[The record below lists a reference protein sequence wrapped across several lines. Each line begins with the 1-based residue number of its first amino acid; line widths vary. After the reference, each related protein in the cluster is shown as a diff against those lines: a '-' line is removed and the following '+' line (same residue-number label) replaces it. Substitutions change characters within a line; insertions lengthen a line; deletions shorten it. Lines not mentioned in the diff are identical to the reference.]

1 MELAFFRTSGRHYG
15 VMSFR
20 PQHRRN
26 TTSGIAPAQA
36 LGRSQVVTNALSALA
51 GVGLGAALIAELQ
64 HVTKAMLTDS
74 AGLLTLL
81 GRVCGMVGTYG
92 VVITLF
98 LIARI
103 PWLEREV
110 GLDKT
115 VWWHR
120 KIAPYALFLIL
131 AHVIFIVLGY
141 SMTQQTSALSEFW
154 NLIRHTRWILPA
166 TAGFILFMM
175 AGITSYKRARAR
187 MSYETWWVIHLYTYL
202 AVALSYAHQ
211 VLLGNAF
218 LKHPL
223 VARLWL
229 TFTLTAVASIVVFR
243 WILPIVRGLR
253 YQLRVHAVVSE
264 GPGVVS
270 VWMKGRNLHKMNVSG
285 GQFFSWRFMTP
296 ELWWHAHPYS
306 LSAPAN
312 QDFLR
317 ITVKDLGDHSAALAH
332 IQPGTRVIAEGPYGA
347 FTASRR
353 HGDRV
358 VLIAAGVGITPIRA
372 VLEELPPL
380 AQVDVLYRARSEE
393 DIVLKR
399 ELDVLSE
406 RPNTNVRYLVGS
418 RKDHPMDAR
427 TLLRLAPHIKSSDV
441 YICGPHQLTATIRHA
456 VDVIGVPPTHIHD
469 EAFAF

>member
-1 MELAFFRTSGRHYG
+1 
-15 VMSFR
+15 MSFR
-20 PQHRRN
+20 PQHRRES
-26 TTSGIAPAQA
+26 TRDPVAAQT
-36 LGRSQVVTNALSALA
+36 LGRSQVVTNVLSAVA

-64 HVTKAMLTDS
+64 HVTQSMLTDS

-92 VVITLF
+92 IVITLF

-131 AHVIFIVLGY
+131 AHVVFIVLGY
-141 SMTQQTSALSEFW
+141 AMTEQTSALNELW
-154 NLIRHTRWILPA
+154 NLIRHTRWILPG
-166 TAGFILFMM
+166 TAGFVLFML
-175 AGITSYKRARAR
+175 AGITSYKRARSR
-187 MSYETWWVIHLYTYL
+187 MSYETWWVIHLYTYI

-218 LKHPL
+218 IKHPL
-223 VARLWL
+223 VSRLWL
-229 TFTLTAVASIVVFR
+229 VFTLSAVGSIFIFR
-243 WILPIVRGLR
+243 WIMPLVRGLR

-270 VWMKGRNLHKMNVSG
+270 VWLKGRNLHKLTMAG

-306 LSAPAN
+306 LSAPPN
-312 QDFLR
+312 QNFLR

-347 FTASRR
+347 FTAARR
-353 HGDRV
+353 HSNRV

-380 AQVDVLYRARSEE
+380 ALVEVLYRARREE
-393 DIVLKR
+393 DIVLRR
-399 ELDVLSE
+399 ELDILSQ
-406 RPNTNVRYLVGS
+406 RPNTNIKYLVGS

-427 TLLRLAPHIKSSDV
+427 TLLRLAPHIKTSDV
-441 YICGPHQLTATIRHA
+441 YICGPQAMTKQIRHS
-456 VDVIGVPPTHIHD
+456 VEVIGVPQSHIHD

>member
-1 MELAFFRTSGRHYG
+1 M
-15 VMSFR
+15 
-20 PQHRRN
+20 
-26 TTSGIAPAQA
+26 
-36 LGRSQVVTNALSALA
+36 LSALA

-64 HVTKAMLTDS
+64 HVTRAMLTDS

-92 VVITLF
+92 IVITLF

-131 AHVIFIVLGY
+131 GHVIFIVLGY
-141 SMTQQTSALSEFW
+141 AMTAQTSAISEMW

-166 TAGFILFMM
+166 TAGFLLFMT
-175 AGITSYKRARAR
+175 AGVTSYKRARSR

-218 LKHPL
+218 IQHPL
-223 VARLWL
+223 AARLWL
-229 TFTLTAVASIVVFR
+229 IFTLTAVGSILVFR
-243 WILPIVRGLR
+243 WILPVVRGLR
-253 YQLRVHAVVSE
+253 YQLRVHAVVNE

-270 VWMKGRNLHKMNVSG
+270 VWMKGRKLNKMVAAG

-296 ELWWHAHPYS
+296 DMWWHAHPYS
-306 LSAPAN
+306 LSAPPN
-312 QDFLR
+312 ENFLR

-332 IQPGTRVIAEGPYGA
+332 IKPGTRVIAEGPYGA

-380 AQVDVLYRARSEE
+380 AHVDVLYRARVAE

-406 RPNTNVRYLVGS
+406 RPNTNVKYLVGS

-427 TLLRLAPHIKSSDV
+427 TLLRLAPHIKTSDV
-441 YICGPHQLTATIRHA
+441 YICGPHQMTNAIRHA
-456 VDVIGVPPTHIHD
+456 VEVIGVPQSHIHD

>member
-1 MELAFFRTSGRHYG
+1 
-15 VMSFR
+15 MSFR
-20 PQHRRN
+20 TRHRRE
-26 TTSGIAPAQA
+26 TTRGIAPAQA

-51 GVGLGAALIAELQ
+51 GVGLGIALIVELQ
-64 HVTKAMLTDS
+64 FVTRAMLTDS
-74 AGLLTLL
+74 ASLLTLL

-92 VVITLF
+92 IVITLF

-120 KIAPYALFLIL
+120 KIAPYALFLIVF
-131 AHVIFIVLGY
+131 HVIFIVLGY
-141 SMTQQTSALSEFW
+141 AMTQQTSALGEFW
-154 NLIRHTRWILPA
+154 NLLTETRWILPA
-166 TAGFILFMM
+166 TAGFILFMA
-175 AGITSYKRARAR
+175 AGVTSYKRARSR

-218 LKHPL
+218 INHPL
-223 VARLWL
+223 SAALWL
-229 TFTLTAVASIVVFR
+229 AFTLSAVASILIFR
-243 WILPIVRGLR
+243 WVLPIVRGLR
-253 YQLRVHAVVSE
+253 YQLRVHAVVPE
-264 GPGVVS
+264 GPGVIS
-270 VWMKGRNLHKMNVSG
+270 VWLKGRNLHKMKVSG
-285 GQFFSWRFMTP
+285 GQFFSWRFMTS

-306 LSAPAN
+306 LSAPPN
-312 QDFLR
+312 NNFLR

-332 IQPGTRVIAEGPYGA
+332 IATGTRVIAEGPYGA

-380 AQVDVLYRARSEE
+380 AQVDVLYRARSEDE
-393 DIVLKR
+393 VVLKR
-399 ELDVLSE
+399 ELDVLAQ
-406 RPNTNVRYLVGS
+406 RPNTQVKYLVGS

-427 TLLRLAPHIKSSDV
+427 TLLRLAPHIKTSDV
-441 YICGPHQLTATIRHA
+441 FICGPSALTHAIRHS
-456 VDVIGVPPTHIHD
+456 VEVIGVPQSHIHD

>member
-1 MELAFFRTSGRHYG
+1 
-15 VMSFR
+15 MSFR
-20 PQHRRN
+20 TKHQS
-26 TTSGIAPAQA
+26 TSSRGTAPAQA
-36 LGRSQVVTNALSALA
+36 LGRSQVVTNVLSAVA
-51 GVGLGAALIAELQ
+51 GVGLGVALIVELQ
-64 HVTKAMLTDS
+64 DVTRSMLTDS
-74 AGLLTLL
+74 ASLLTLL

-92 VVITLF
+92 IVITLF

-120 KIAPYALFLIL
+120 KIAPYALFLVL
-131 AHVIFIVLGY
+131 GHVIFILLGY
-141 SMTQQTSALSEFW
+141 AMTAQTSLLAEFW
-154 NLIRHTRWILPA
+154 DLIRHTRWILPA
-166 TAGFILFMM
+166 TAGFVLFMM
-175 AGITSYKRARAR
+175 AGITSYKRARSR

-218 LKHPL
+218 INRPL
-223 VARLWL
+223 AAKLWL
-229 TFTLTAVASIVVFR
+229 AFTLTAVGSILIFR
-243 WILPIVRGLR
+243 WILPLVRGVR
-253 YQLRVHAVVSE
+253 YQLRVHAVVQE

-270 VWMKGRNLHKMNVSG
+270 VWLKGRNLKKLNVSG
-285 GQFFSWRFMTP
+285 GQFFSWRFMTR

-306 LSAPAN
+306 LSAPPN
-312 QDFLR
+312 DNFLR

-332 IQPGTRVIAEGPYGA
+332 VEPGTRVIAEGPYGA

-353 HGDRV
+353 HGDHV

-380 AQVDVLYRARSEE
+380 AQVDVLYRARQEE

-406 RPNTNVRYLVGS
+406 RPNTNIKYLVGN

-427 TLLRLAPHIKSSDV
+427 TLIRLAPHIKNSDV
-441 YICGPHQLTATIRHA
+441 FICGPDAMTKSIRHA
-456 VDVIGVPPTHIHD
+456 VEVIGVPQSHIHD

>member
-1 MELAFFRTSGRHYG
+1 
-15 VMSFR
+15 
-20 PQHRRN
+20 
-26 TTSGIAPAQA
+26 
-36 LGRSQVVTNALSALA
+36 
-51 GVGLGAALIAELQ
+51 
-64 HVTKAMLTDS
+64 
-74 AGLLTLL
+74 
-81 GRVCGMVGTYG
+81 MVGTYG
-92 VVITLF
+92 IVITLF

-120 KIAPYALFLIL
+120 KIAPYALFLVL
-131 AHVIFIVLGY
+131 GHVIFILLGY
-141 SMTQQTSALSEFW
+141 AMTAQTSLLAEFW
-154 NLIRHTRWILPA
+154 DLIRHTRWILPA
-166 TAGFILFMM
+166 TAGFVLFMM
-175 AGITSYKRARAR
+175 AGITSYKRARSR

-218 LKHPL
+218 INRPL
-223 VARLWL
+223 AAKLWL
-229 TFTLTAVASIVVFR
+229 AFTLTAVGSILIFR
-243 WILPIVRGLR
+243 WILPLVRGVR
-253 YQLRVHAVVSE
+253 YQLRVHAVVQE

-270 VWMKGRNLHKMNVSG
+270 VWLKGRNLKKLNVSG
-285 GQFFSWRFMTP
+285 GQFFSWRFMTR

-306 LSAPAN
+306 LSAPPN
-312 QDFLR
+312 DNFLR
-317 ITVKDLGDHSAALAH
+317 ITVKDLGDHSAALAYV
-332 IQPGTRVIAEGPYGA
+332 QPGTRVIAEGPYGA
-347 FTASRR
+347 FTALRR

-380 AQVDVLYRARSEE
+380 AQVDVLYRARQEE

-399 ELDVLSE
+399 ELDVLSQ
-406 RPNTNVRYLVGS
+406 RPNTNIKYLVGN

-427 TLLRLAPHIKSSDV
+427 TLIRLAPHIKNSDV
-441 YICGPHQLTATIRHA
+441 FICGPDAMTKSIRHA
-456 VDVIGVPPTHIHD
+456 VEVIGVPQSHIHD